1 MVAAICRRLDG
12 LPLAIEL
19 AAVLVRALPP
29 REILARLHV
38 ALPLLGGAR
47 DLPERQRTMRRVV
60 EWSHDLLD
68 EVEKAAFV
76 WLSVFSGGFTLE
88 AAEAVLPTQPHTTGV
103 LDLVL
108 PLLDKNLLLAAD
120 ESRFGM
126 LETIRDYGRRK
137 T

>member
-1 MVAAICRRLDG
+1 
-12 LPLAIEL
+12 
-19 AAVLVRALPP
+19 
-29 REILARLHV
+29 
-38 ALPLLGGAR
+38 
-47 DLPERQRTMRRVV
+47 MRRVV

-68 EVEKAAFV
+68 EAEKAAYV
-76 WLSVFSGGFTLE
+76 WLSVFSGGFTPE
-88 AAEAVLPTQPHTTGV
+88 ATEAVLPTQPHTTGV

>member
-1 MVAAICRRLDG
+1 
-12 LPLAIEL
+12 
-19 AAVLVRALPP
+19 
-29 REILARLHV
+29 
-38 ALPLLGGAR
+38 
-47 DLPERQRTMRRVV
+47 
-60 EWSHDLLD
+60 
-68 EVEKAAFV
+68 
-76 WLSVFSGGFTLE
+76 
-88 AAEAVLPTQPHTTGV
+88 